1 MGNLIDGVLELSR
14 LSRRRF
20 VRAQV
25 DTSALPSEVVA
36 ELQDDQPDRR
46 VEVEIQGELPAQAD
60 LDLVRIVL
68 QNPLANAFRFSPK
81 TANARIRFEAV
92 VQDAVPVYFVA
103 DNGAGFD
110 MAHSQGCFSR
120 FIAFIATASFPATG
134 SACRPSCGQCV
145 STAA

>member
-36 ELQDDQPDRR
+36 ELQDNQPDRR
-46 VEVEIQGELPAQAD
+46 VEIEIQGRAAC
-60 LDLVRIVL
+60 
-68 QNPLANAFRFSPK
+68 AGGSGSGSGFRTRSPTRSSSAPK
-81 TANARIRFEAV
+81 RRARIRFGAV

-103 DNGAGFD
+103 GNGAGFD

-134 SACRPSCGQCV
+134 SACRPSCGQYV